1 MKKEKK
7 QSFGSPLIDNSKSL
21 DEEEPQRSCTWLPP
35 HGMRDVETDAQR
47 EKSTREIIKDHTP
60 TRKGVPDMIY

>member
-1 MKKEKK
+1 MHLA
-7 QSFGSPLIDNSKSL
+7 S
-21 DEEEPQRSCTWLPP
+21 P

-47 EKSTREIIKDHTP
+47 EKSTREIIKDDTP